1 MQTEKKAAVDVRYVA
16 KLARIALTDEEVERF
31 GAQLRDLLGHVN
43 VLSELDTASVAA
55 TAQVVESRNVMREDR
70 PVPCLDRERV
80 LSQAPQR
87 QGGFFRVPRIIA
99 E

>member
-1 MQTEKKAAVDVRYVA
+1 LSAGTIDIRYVA

-31 GAQLRDLLGHVN
+31 GQQLGELLGHVN
-43 VLSELDTASVAA
+43 ALGELDTASVPA
-55 TAQVVESRNVMREDR
+55 TAQVIESRNVMRDDDVR
-70 PVPCLDRERV
+70 PCLDRERV

-87 QGGFFRVPRIIA
+87 QGPFFRVPRIIA